1 MTRAAR
7 VFRAQNRLHHPLHVF
22 LVMRDTSSMS
32 NQPVTRGWIPDDQ
45 NLGARLALV
54 RQRFGWNMKEAA
66 LACAIPQGSWREWE
80 LKDRVPRD
88 YPGMMEKIA
97 ARTDVDLMWLMTG
110 RTPGSGD
117 DGSPDHE
124 AGASEKLLRLDSN
137 QQPSGHSLRSPLRVQ
152 SRSHPYKGGHQ

>member
-1 MTRAAR
+1 
-7 VFRAQNRLHHPLHVF
+7 
-22 LVMRDTSSMS
+22 MS
-32 NQPVTRGWIPDDQ
+32 TQPVTRGWIPDDQ

-117 DGSPDHE
+117 DGSPDRE

-137 QQPSGHSLRSPLRVQ
+137 QQPSD
-152 SRSHPYKGGHQ
+152 

>member
-1 MTRAAR
+1 
-7 VFRAQNRLHHPLHVF
+7 
-22 LVMRDTSSMS
+22 MS
-32 NQPVTRGWIPDDQ
+32 TQPVTRGWIPDDQ

-117 DGSPDHE
+117 DGSPDRE

-137 QQPSGHSLRSPLRVQ
+137 QQPSDYVTGEAHETSGTTEVAPPVVIPLPAR
-152 SRSHPYKGGHQ
+152 PHQPLWRAA